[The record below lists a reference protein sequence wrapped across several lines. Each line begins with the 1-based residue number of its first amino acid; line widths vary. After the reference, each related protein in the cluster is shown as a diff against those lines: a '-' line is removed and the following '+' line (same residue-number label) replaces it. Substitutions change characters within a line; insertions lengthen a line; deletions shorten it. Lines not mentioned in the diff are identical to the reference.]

1 MPGIIANYKE
11 VVNTPERRQVLT
23 SITGGQ
29 LLVQLS
35 SLPVTLA
42 LPSMARSFGTDLETA
57 SWIVILN
64 LLVLGSTVL
73 LGARM
78 GDKFG
83 HPKIFFIGAI
93 IITVG
98 AVAIAS
104 SQTLLWVI
112 VFRGVQGLGAGLIHG
127 NGNAMLAFAF
137 PAEERGRAYAF
148 PISGSRMGTL
158 IGIAIFGI
166 FLEFLSWR
174 LVFLTILPIGLI
186 VMWTSL
192 PMLRRNAEA
201 LPKVPVSID
210 FIGAGLLIATAVVFL
225 LGGMHVH
232 GGDESFISAEA
243 LRFHLPMNVLSVVL
257 LGVFIFVERR
267 ISQPF
272 VEFRHFRHKYFSL
285 SLVSNVM
292 FHVSMLATMTL
303 LPIMIEDGL
312 GKSPIF
318 VTAIL
323 IPHHSFGIWLPAIAG
338 NIHDKYSPKLLRTF
352 CMLSIAVGFV
362 LLAVFAAKVNFWLL
376 PLLLLP
382 ISFGTNIFNTVN
394 NAVVMSGL
402 PTEHRGFASGMLE
415 TTRDLGHAAGAT
427 ISSIILAMVLPVGV
441 AFMVASEAQ
450 SFYVKGFQTASF
462 AVVGIMITGAI
473 IAAFHQAYDPAKDR
487 SRDQATPAATDD

>member
-1 MPGIIANYKE
+1 MTGIIANYKE

-83 HPKIFFIGAI
+83 HPKIFFTGAI

-192 PMLRRNAEA
+192 PMLRRNADA

-210 FIGAGLLIATAVVFL
+210 FIGAGLMIASAVVFL

-243 LRFHLPMNVLSVVL
+243 LRFHLPMNVLFVVL

-285 SLVSNVM
+285 SLVSNVTVEAWACGYA
-292 FHVSMLATMTL
+292 VSDEAAE
-303 LPIMIEDGL
+303 I
-312 GKSPIF
+312 
-318 VTAIL
+318 VTAMVD
-323 IPHHSFGIWLPAIAG
+323 
-338 NIHDKYSPKLLRTF
+338 N
-352 CMLSIAVGFV
+352 
-362 LLAVFAAKVNFWLL
+362 AAK
-376 PLLLLP
+376 
-382 ISFGTNIFNTVN
+382 
-394 NAVVMSGL
+394 
-402 PTEHRGFASGMLE
+402 
-415 TTRDLGHAAGAT
+415 
-427 ISSIILAMVLPVGV
+427 
-441 AFMVASEAQ
+441 
-450 SFYVKGFQTASF
+450 
-462 AVVGIMITGAI
+462 
-473 IAAFHQAYDPAKDR
+473 
-487 SRDQATPAATDD
+487 

>member
-1 MPGIIANYKE
+1 MLGVIANYKE

-104 SQTLLWVI
+104 SQTLFWVI

-210 FIGAGLLIATAVVFL
+210 FIGAGF
-225 LGGMHVH
+225 
-232 GGDESFISAEA
+232 S
-243 LRFHLPMNVLSVVL
+243 
-257 LGVFIFVERR
+257 
-267 ISQPF
+267 
-272 VEFRHFRHKYFSL
+272 RH
-285 SLVSNVM
+285 
-292 FHVSMLATMTL
+292 A
-303 LPIMIEDGL
+303 L
-312 GKSPIF
+312 GKGAFATLGDNLVGQFGREIVSIDNSFAQLERNHGHQALDNGERQSRPIGHQSLNVVIF
-318 VTAIL
+318 REIFDHLVV
-323 IPHHSFGIWLPAIAG
+323 AG
-338 NIHDKYSPKLLRTF
+338 LTDLG
-352 CMLSIAVGFV
+352 AVIGQQGTDDIFIV
-362 LLAVFAAKVNFWLL
+362 CIDQ
-376 PLLLLP
+376 P
-382 ISFGTNIFNTVN
+382 IRYFRRDAFPIGD
-394 NAVVMSGL
+394 
-402 PTEHRGFASGMLE
+402 
-415 TTRDLGHAAGAT
+415 RDLLVRVAT
-427 ISSIILAMVLPVGV
+427 GNDRQQI
-441 AFMVASEAQ
+441 
-450 SFYVKGFQTASF
+450 
-462 AVVGIMITGAI
+462 VVVQYG
-473 IAAFHQAYDPAKDR
+473 
-487 SRDQATPAATDD
+487 